1 MAKKKLLHFDGLY
14 GDLTSNKKESYIFL
28 ELIKTRSESF
38 NWVIKPHV
46 HTHLYQ
52 VFCIESGHVILESS
66 EKKIPI
72 ITPAIAVIP
81 PGTLHGLQYNPA
93 VKGYILTLSDT
104 IFEALF
110 SNSGSLLLNFD
121 SLKAV
126 SFTSQKSEFK
136 KLVNIIQQADVE
148 IFNERTG
155 KKLLLYA
162 LLSQFFIALLRVS
175 ETGNSNALPD
185 TNQTILYYRKFIQS
199 VKINDAPKTIPAYA
213 SKIGISAV
221 HLNRICNHVC
231 GKSALLIVQEH
242 LIEQSKNY
250 LSHSSNSIA
259 EIAYHLNFEY
269 PNYFARLFKKITG
282 KTPTEFR
289 KIKRNQPYNLP
300 VKIL

>member
-1 MAKKKLLHFDGLY
+1 MAKNKLLHFDGLY
-14 GDLTSNKKESYIFL
+14 GDLTCNKKESYIFL

-52 VFCIESGHVILESS
+52 IFCIESGQVILESS

-72 ITPAIAVIP
+72 KTPAIAVIP
-81 PGTLHGLQYNPA
+81 PGTVHGLEYNPS
-93 VKGYILTLSDT
+93 VKGYILTLSDN
-104 IFEALF
+104 IFEELF

-121 SLKAV
+121 SLKAIF
-126 SFTSQKSEFK
+126 FTSQKSEFK
-136 KLVNIIQQADVE
+136 KLIDIIQLADAE

-175 ETGNSNALPD
+175 ETGNSSALPD
-185 TNQTILYYRKFIQS
+185 TNQTILHYRKFIQS
-199 VKINDAPKTIPAYA
+199 VKINDTPKTIPAYA
-213 SKIGISAV
+213 GEMGISAV
-221 HLNRICNHVC
+221 HLNRVCNHVC

-250 LSHSSNSIA
+250 LSHSSKSIA
-259 EIAYHLNFEY
+259 EIAFHLNFEY

-282 KTPTEFR
+282 ITPTEFR
-289 KIKRNQPYNLP
+289 KIKRN
-300 VKIL
+300 